1 MAPVLGTGM
10 RQVQILYLRLIKDQ
24 THTHSRIK
32 IMSLTPYELRFN
44 IFQLAQSHLLEE
56 YHNKID
62 TSNPVQF
69 PNYEQISIL
78 AEKINNFVS
87 RDTK

>member
-1 MAPVLGTGM
+1 
-10 RQVQILYLRLIKDQ
+10 LITRSNIHNTQ
-24 THTHSRIK
+24 NNN
-32 IMSLTPYELRFN
+32 MTPYELRFC
-44 IFQLAQSHLLEE
+44 IFQHAQAHLLEE

>member
-1 MAPVLGTGM
+1 M
-10 RQVQILYLRLIKDQ
+10 
-24 THTHSRIK
+24 
-32 IMSLTPYELRFN
+32 TPYELRFC
-44 IFQLAQSHLLEE
+44 IFQHAQAHLLEE